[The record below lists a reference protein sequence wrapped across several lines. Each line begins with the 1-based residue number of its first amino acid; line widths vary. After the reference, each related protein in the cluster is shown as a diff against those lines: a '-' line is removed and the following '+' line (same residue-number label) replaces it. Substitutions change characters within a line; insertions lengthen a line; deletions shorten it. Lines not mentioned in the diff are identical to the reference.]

1 MFSII
6 RNFTFCQIK
15 YSSPLRYQ
23 KHKLH
28 SSPIYIYI
36 SFPIININQTYKI
49 TRYII
54 IYNENN
60 LKFSLKQ
67 KITKFS
73 LKKNIKILSVEQVL
87 SVLLEN
93 VSFQKSSST
102 FDLERKTLELSSNYQ
117 QTRSPIK

>member
-1 MFSII
+1 MTSCNKY
-6 RNFTFCQIK
+6 RNSLVKNVFNNTKLHFLPNKIFI
-15 YSSPLRYQ
+15 PFLRYQ

-28 SSPIYIYI
+28 YSSPVL
-36 SFPIININQTYKI
+36 FPIININQTYKI

-73 LKKNIKILSVEQVL
+73 LKNTKILSVEYRFL
-87 SVLLEN
+87 N
-93 VSFQKSSST
+93 
-102 FDLERKTLELSSNYQ
+102 
-117 QTRSPIK
+117 